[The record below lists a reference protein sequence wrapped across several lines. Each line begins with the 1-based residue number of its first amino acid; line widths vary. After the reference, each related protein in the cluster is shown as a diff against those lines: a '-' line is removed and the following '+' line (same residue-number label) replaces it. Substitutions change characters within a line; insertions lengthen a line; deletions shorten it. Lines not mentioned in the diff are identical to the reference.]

1 MATGKFRT
9 KTDNDWNTIYFRF
22 KQGKK
27 FDLESSI
34 GIQVPKGRWSVTKQE
49 ILATNQINFKATN
62 VKLKEFDAYIRK
74 EFENTK
80 LSDESILINS
90 KWLKEKIDSFFNRES
105 KIEENNIVSKS
116 EYICFA
122 ISFLSTLIS

>member
-62 VKLKEFDAYIRK
+62 GSNLSRITIFFTFFLHERSEF
-74 EFENTK
+74 
-80 LSDESILINS
+80 
-90 KWLKEKIDSFFNRES
+90 
-105 KIEENNIVSKS
+105 
-116 EYICFA
+116 
-122 ISFLSTLIS
+122 